1 MADGKAI
8 LTEEQGGTQEAQE
21 AQEGTF
27 LCLLCFLCSA
37 FLLATGGLP
46 HDVEALVEA
55 IHQDNRSLV
64 GPFAELLR

>member
-27 LCLLCFLCSA
+27 LCFLCSA
-37 FLLATGGLP
+37 FLLATGALP

-64 GPFAELLR
+64 GPFAELLQ